1 MPPADRAPK
10 VPRRLGLTRF
20 IDAADV
26 PRLGCRPVH
35 LASRPRFVRARAV
48 RLIQSLPP
56 WWWAALFV
64 AVSSPLTVY
73 WWNLIAADSVAFD
86 WRIFVEAGERFW
98 AGSPRLYEVNDLYS
112 FRHSPLFAMAMPT
125 IAWIGTIGIRLVTLA
140 AALALPTWPMRL
152 LALAS
157 WPFAMDL
164 QHGAMLTVIVLFGA
178 WALRGHRWAVIGF
191 LLLAVLS
198 PRPLMIPVAA
208 YLIWRQPWAR
218 WPALAIVA
226 VQAIGVLLTGYADDW
241 IGMLSAVGTD
251 GVEKMFNLSPSRFI
265 GRWWLL
271 IGPPLA
277 AWLTLRGRVGF
288 AALAISPYLL
298 PHYLLLGL
306 LELRDRSHR
315 RA

>member
-1 MPPADRAPK
+1 
-10 VPRRLGLTRF
+10 V
-20 IDAADV
+20 
-26 PRLGCRPVH
+26 
-35 LASRPRFVRARAV
+35 
-48 RLIQSLPP
+48 SLPS

-64 AVSSPLTVY
+64 AITSPFALY
-73 WWNLIAADSVAFD
+73 WLGLIAAGSVAFD

-98 AGSPRLYEVNDLYS
+98 AGSQRLYEVNDLYS
-112 FRHSPLFAMAMPT
+112 FRHSPLFAMAMPA
-125 IAWIGTIGIRLVTLA
+125 ISWIGTMGIRILTVA

-157 WPFAMDL
+157 WPFVMDL
-164 QHGAMLTVIVLFGA
+164 QHGAMLAIVVFCGA

-191 LLLAVLS
+191 VLLTVLS

-208 YLIWRQPWAR
+208 YLVWRQPWAR
-218 WPALAIVA
+218 WPALAIVLAHA
-226 VQAIGVLLTGYADDW
+226 VGVAMTGYADDW
-241 IGMLSAVGTD
+241 IGMLGAVGTD

-271 IGPPLA
+271 VGVPLA

-298 PHYLLLGL
+298 PHYLLFAL
-306 LELRDRSHR
+306 LDLDTARRSPNLH
-315 RA
+315 ASSQ